1 MHIAISTYFP
11 GNSVLHSADARVKIA
26 ALALCTV
33 VLFLVKTLPGMLVC
47 AAIVAVAT
55 VLSKVPFSRFLPFW
69 APAIIFALCPLLFNG
84 ISFDVYTHGEMMREY
99 YDVAS
104 FPALDSI
111 VLWGTFGLDLIGLLY
126 GVVLGVRIFLLI
138 QLSVLFTLTT
148 TAEDVVSAMSW
159 YLKPLVNFG
168 VPVRDAVMVFS
179 IALRF
184 IPLIAQ
190 ELQEVANAH
199 RVRGSQLDSGPITQR
214 VRAWGN
220 VFIPLFVRLFRRAET
235 MGTAM
240 DARCYGMKTGK
251 NKRR

>member
-1 MHIAISTYFP
+1 MQMQVKTYYP
-11 GNSVLHSADARVKIA
+11 ANSLIHRVDARVKIVLLA
-26 ALALCTV
+26 AATV
-33 VLFLVKTLPGMLVC
+33 ALFLVKTLPIMAIC
-47 AAIVAVAT
+47 AAVVAVLV
-55 VLSKVPFSRFLPFW
+55 VLSRIPLAAYAPFM
-69 APAIIFALCPLLFNG
+69 PAALVFGLCPLLFTG
-84 ISFDVYTHGEMMREY
+84 LAIDVYSAQE
-99 YDVAS
+99 
-104 FPALDSI
+104 ALAQY
-111 VLWGTFGLDLIGLLY
+111 Y
-126 GVVLGVRIFLLI
+126 GVTGGADPLVIAGSFGVVPAGLVYGAVLGLRIFLLI
-138 QLSVLFTLTT
+138 VLSLVFTFTT
-148 TAEDVVSAMSW
+148 DAEAVVKAISW
-159 YLKPLVNFG
+159 FLAPLRCLG
-168 VPVRDAVMVFS
+168 VPVRDVATVFS
-179 IALRF
+179 LALRF